1 MNLESLASHTIDLDL
16 LPEEPIVLDVGCRWF
31 DFTRAIFEHRPLARV
46 VCMDPA
52 RDVVEEALAS
62 GLHIRFLPAALTGPG
77 ASFRRFAH
85 FSTGEGDFITR
96 PSDNFA
102 GWDKLPDIYE
112 VPCLTVQEVME
123 TLQASQFEVTRFDAV
138 KLDCEGSEFGILE
151 NWPARIATQISV
163 EFHDWQEPWRSHGC
177 TRSIANLECWGYRVV
192 QHGLSK
198 QGTGVGHWDSLFV
211 LAK

>member
-1 MNLESLASHTIDLDL
+1 MNLRAFASHTLDLDM
-16 LPEEPIVLDVGCRWF
+16 LPEEPVVLDVGCRWF

-52 RDVVEEALAS
+52 RDVVEEALTS

-151 NWPARIATQISV
+151 NWPGPIATQISV
-163 EFHDWQEPWRSHGC
+163 EFHDWDKPAKRAMNYYEDLWRELS
-177 TRSIANLECWGYRVV
+177 WYKVV
-192 QHGLSK
+192 QHELSK
-198 QGTGVGHWDSLFV
+198 QGTGVGHWDTLLV